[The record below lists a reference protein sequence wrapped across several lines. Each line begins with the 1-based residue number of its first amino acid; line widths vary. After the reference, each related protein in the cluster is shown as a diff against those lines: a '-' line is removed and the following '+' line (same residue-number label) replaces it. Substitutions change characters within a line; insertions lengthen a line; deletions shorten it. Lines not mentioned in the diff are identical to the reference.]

1 MTFKRQRLI
10 GDVGILCETCDVM
23 SEDAALSGEKCCA
36 PLTRRP
42 VTFPLSFQRH
52 NEPRPRLRAA
62 AFFTFSLI
70 YLLLELPDFFTVG
83 IQAFCN
89 HE

>member
-1 MTFKRQRLI
+1 MAFKRRLI
-10 GDVGILCETCDVM
+10 GDVGILCEACDVM

-42 VTFPLSFQRH
+42 VTFPLSFQRLVQGY
-52 NEPRPRLRAA
+52 EQLPFCYLFCLFALETAR
-62 AFFTFSLI
+62 FFAVNVQKI
-70 YLLLELPDFFTVG
+70 
-83 IQAFCN
+83 CN

>member
-1 MTFKRQRLI
+1 MLLSGVSLEMLEYF
-10 GDVGILCETCDVM
+10 ETCDVI

-62 AFFTFSLI
+62 AFFPFFFV
-70 YLLLELPDFFTVG
+70 YLLWEQPDFLLLTPKH
-83 IQAFCN
+83 FCN